1 VVGVPFEYGVEH
13 RRPMN
18 ALEGVWRR
26 HDPEIAPIPLVFDSP
41 HSGEIY
47 PDDFDHRPPR
57 GVVRQAEDAHVGKL
71 WAHTTGVGAT
81 LIEALFPRSYI
92 DPNRSLADVDPD
104 LLADDWD
111 EPVVPTRKTSQG
123 IGLVWRVV
131 SGGVPLYAR
140 KLSTAEIRA
149 RIERYYAPYHAEL
162 ATVLDARHRA
172 FGAVWHVDCH
182 SMPAVGDVNA
192 DDPGRE
198 RCDFVIGDRDGTTCE
213 RAFTR
218 FVADS
223 VAAMGYSVSIND
235 PYKGVELVRRH
246 GRPHERRHSVQVEIK
261 RTLYMN
267 EATLEPHAG
276 FARLEA
282 DLRTL
287 AASLADYVRGR
298 LAAGR
303 AT

>member
-1 VVGVPFEYGVEH
+1 
-13 RRPMN
+13 MN

-26 HDPEIAPIPLVFDSP
+26 HDPAIAPIPLVFDSP

-47 PDDFDHRPPR
+47 PADFDHKPQRH
-57 GVVRQAEDAHVGKL
+57 VVRQAEDAHVGTL
-71 WAHTTGVGAT
+71 WAHAAGVGAT

-92 DPNRSLADVDPD
+92 DPNRSLADIDPE
-104 LLADDWD
+104 LIADAWS
-111 EPVVPTRKTSQG
+111 EPVVLTRKTSQG

-131 SGGVPLYAR
+131 SGGVALYAR
-140 KLSTAEIRA
+140 KLSAAEIRA
-149 RIERYYAPYHAEL
+149 RIERYYVPYHAEL
-162 ATVLDARHRA
+162 AKVLDARHRA

-182 SMPAVGDVNA
+182 SMPAIGDVNA

-198 RCDFVIGDRDGTTCE
+198 RSDFVIGDRDGTTCE

-223 VAAMGYSVSIND
+223 VSAMGYSVAIND
-235 PYKGVELVRRH
+235 PYKGVEIVRQY
-246 GRPHERRHSVQVEIK
+246 GRPHEQRHSVQIEIK

-267 EATLEPHAG
+267 ETTLAPHAG
-276 FARLEA
+276 FTKLEA

-287 AASLADYVRGR
+287 ATALAGYVKGR
-298 LAAGR
+298 LATGLA
-303 AT
+303 A

>member
-1 VVGVPFEYGVEH
+1 
-13 RRPMN
+13 MN

-26 HDPEIAPIPLVFDSP
+26 RDPEVAPIPLVFDSP

-47 PDDFDHRPPR
+47 PADFDHKPPR
-57 GVVRQAEDAHVGKL
+57 EVVRQAEDAHVGTL
-71 WAHTTGVGAT
+71 WAHVAVVGAT

-92 DPNRSLADVDPD
+92 DPNRSLADID
-104 LLADDWD
+104 LELIADAWG
-111 EPVVPTRKTSQG
+111 EPVVLTRKTSQG

-140 KLSTAEIRA
+140 KFSAAEIRA

-162 ATVLDARHRA
+162 AAVLDSRHRA

-213 RAFTR
+213 HAFTR
-218 FVADS
+218 FIADS
-223 VAAMGYSVSIND
+223 IAAMGYSVAIND
-235 PYKGVELVRRH
+235 PYKGVEIVRQY
-246 GRPHERRHSVQVEIK
+246 GRPHEQRHSVQIEIK
-261 RTLYMN
+261 RTLYMK
-267 EATLEPHAG
+267 ETTLAPHAG
-276 FARLEA
+276 FAKLEA

-287 AASLADYVRGR
+287 AASLADYVRNR
-298 LAAGR
+298 LAAGL

>member
-1 VVGVPFEYGVEH
+1 
-13 RRPMN
+13 MN

-26 HDPEIAPIPLVFDSP
+26 HDPAITPIPLVFDSP

-47 PDDFDHRPPR
+47 PADFDHKPQRH
-57 GVVRQAEDAHVGKL
+57 VVRQAEDAHVGTL
-71 WAHTTGVGAT
+71 WVHAAGVGAT

-92 DPNRSLADVDPD
+92 DPNRSLADIDPE
-104 LLADDWD
+104 LIADAWS
-111 EPVVPTRKTSQG
+111 EPVVLTRKTSQG

-140 KLSTAEIRA
+140 KLSAAEIRA
-149 RIERYYAPYHAEL
+149 RIERYYVPYHAEL
-162 ATVLDARHRA
+162 AKVLDARHHA

-182 SMPAVGDVNA
+182 SMPAIGDVNA

-218 FVADS
+218 FVADNVS
-223 VAAMGYSVSIND
+223 AMGYSVAIND
-235 PYKGVELVRRH
+235 PYKGVEIVRQY
-246 GRPHERRHSVQVEIK
+246 GRPHEQRHSVQIEIK
-261 RTLYMN
+261 RTLYMS
-267 EATLEPHAG
+267 ETTLTPHAG
-276 FARLEA
+276 FAKLEA

-287 AASLADYVRGR
+287 ATSLADYVKGR
-298 LAAGR
+298 LSTGL